1 MILDGPRRL
10 ECGQELK
17 ATQGGVWKAGGEH
30 ALVVVSGRGEECG

>member
-17 ATQGGVWKAGGEH
+17 APQGGVWKAGGEH
-30 ALVVVSGRGEECG
+30 ALVVVSGSGEECG